1 MVYFVLIVGIC
12 SLLSFLVIRT
22 NKGGFYPL
30 VLKTIT
36 SFCFL
41 GLGLLGLVNGSLPI
55 TSCSLFIAGGIC
67 GLIGDIVL
75 DLKITYPEDSEKYL
89 LLGMSSFTLCHIFY
103 ISATMYVFGTNMW
116 YIFGGVIV
124 GVAFYLSTF
133 VMKIKL
139 KKANVNSVLYAL
151 VLNISVFQALFL
163 LVEYKDAFSALLFT
177 GAVLFLISDGILM
190 LTYFKGKDS
199 RLYLISNHLIY
210 YLAQFLIMGS
220 LLF

>member
-1 MVYFVLIVGIC
+1 
-12 SLLSFLVIRT
+12 
-22 NKGGFYPL
+22 
-30 VLKTIT
+30 
-36 SFCFL
+36 
-41 GLGLLGLVNGSLPI
+41 
-55 TSCSLFIAGGIC
+55 
-67 GLIGDIVL
+67 
-75 DLKITYPEDSEKYL
+75 
-89 LLGMSSFTLCHIFY
+89 
-103 ISATMYVFGTNMW
+103 MW

-199 RLYLISNHLIY
+199 RLYIISNHIIY